1 MLKKIILKALAVYFL
16 LINIIQAAESGGMPQ
31 LDPEFWFSQ
40 IFWLVITFG
49 ILYLVLS
56 KLILPRIG
64 DNLETRKSQ
73 VLDNLELAEKQKNE
87 SEAKL
92 KELDNIS
99 WKTKIDAK
107 NLFNE
112 SRKKLLED
120 INNKRQKLEEEI
132 DKELK
137 IVEVEIEELKK
148 RSPEKVNKI
157 AIETSSDLINQLI
170 GANVNNSSITA
181 IVSDI
186 VSKNKTSWLLMQHFG

>member
-1 MLKKIILKALAVYFL
+1 MLKKIIFKIFAVYFL
-16 LINIIQAAESGGMPQ
+16 SINLIHAAESGGMPQ

-40 IFWLVITFG
+40 IFWLVLTFG

-56 KLILPRIG
+56 KLILPKIS

-73 VLDNLELAEKQKNE
+73 VLDNLELAEKQRNE

-92 KELDNIS
+92 KEFDNIILKS
-99 WKTKIDAK
+99 KIDAK
-107 NLFNE
+107 NLFNDA
-112 SRKKLLED
+112 RKKILDD
-120 INNKRQKLEEEI
+120 ISNKRQKLEEEI

-137 IVEVEIEELKK
+137 IVEAEIEDFKK
-148 RSPEKVNKI
+148 KSPEKINKI
-157 AIETSSDLINQLI
+157 AIETSADLINQLI

-186 VSKNKTSWLLMQHFG
+186 ASKNKSL

>member
-1 MLKKIILKALAVYFL
+1 MFKKIIFETLAVYFL
-16 LINIIQAAESGGMPQ
+16 LINFIQAAESGGMPQ

-56 KLILPRIG
+56 KLILPKIS

-73 VLDNLELAEKQKNE
+73 VLDNLELAEKQRSD

-92 KELDNIS
+92 KEFDNIILKS
-99 WKTKIDAK
+99 KIDAK

-112 SRKKLLED
+112 SRKKLLND
-120 INNKRQKLEEEI
+120 INNKRQKLEKEI

-137 IVEVEIEELKK
+137 IVEADIEELKK
-148 RSPEKVNKI
+148 KSPDKINKI
-157 AIETSSDLINQLI
+157 AVETSSDLINQLI
-170 GANVNNSSITA
+170 GGNINNSSITA

-186 VSKNKTSWLLMQHFG
+186 ASKNKNL

>member
-1 MLKKIILKALAVYFL
+1 MFKKIIFKTLAVYFL
-16 LINIIQAAESGGMPQ
+16 TINLIHAAESGGMPQ

-40 IFWLVITFG
+40 IFWLVVTFG

-56 KLILPRIG
+56 KLILPKIS

-73 VLDNLELAEKQKNE
+73 VLDNLELAEKQRND

-92 KELDNIS
+92 KEFDNIILKS
-99 WKTKIDAK
+99 KIEAK

-120 INNKRQKLEEEI
+120 INKKRQNLENEI
-132 DKELK
+132 DKEVK
-137 IVEVEIEELKK
+137 IVEGEIEELRNK
-148 RSPEKVNKI
+148 SPEKINKI

-170 GANVNNSSITA
+170 GANINNSSITA
-181 IVSDI
+181 IVKDI
-186 VSKNKTSWLLMQHFG
+186 ASKNKIS

>member
-1 MLKKIILKALAVYFL
+1 MFKKIIFKTLAVYFL
-16 LINIIQAAESGGMPQ
+16 TTNLIYAAESGGMPQ

-56 KLILPRIG
+56 KLILPKIS

-73 VLDNLELAEKQKNE
+73 VLDNLELAEKQRND

-92 KELDNIS
+92 KEFDNIILKS
-99 WKTKIDAK
+99 KIEAK

-112 SRKKLLED
+112 SRQKLLED
-120 INNKRQKLEEEI
+120 INKKRKNLENEI
-132 DKELK
+132 DKEVK
-137 IVEVEIEELKK
+137 IVEGEIEELRNK
-148 RSPEKVNKI
+148 SPEKINKI

-170 GANVNNSSITA
+170 GANINNSSITA
-181 IVSDI
+181 IVKDI
-186 VSKNKTSWLLMQHFG
+186 ASKNKIS

>member
-1 MLKKIILKALAVYFL
+1 MFKKVILKTLAVYFL
-16 LINIIQAAESGGMPQ
+16 SINFIHSAESGGMPQ
-31 LDPEFWFSQ
+31 LNPEFWISQ

-56 KLILPRIG
+56 KIILPKIS

-73 VLDNLELAEKQKNE
+73 VLENLELAEKQRNE

-92 KELDNIS
+92 KEFDNIILKS
-99 WKTKIDAK
+99 KIDAK

-112 SRKKLLED
+112 SKKKLLDD

-132 DKELK
+132 DKEIK
-137 IVEVEIEELKK
+137 IVETEIEELKK
-148 RSPEKVNKI
+148 KSPEKINKI
-157 AIETSSDLINQLI
+157 AIETSADLINQLI
-170 GANVNNSSITA
+170 GVNVNNSSITA

-186 VSKNKTSWLLMQHFG
+186 SSKNKSL

>member
-1 MLKKIILKALAVYFL
+1 MPKI
-16 LINIIQAAESGGMPQ
+16 S
-31 LDPEFWFSQ
+31 
-40 IFWLVITFG
+40 
-49 ILYLVLS
+49 
-56 KLILPRIG
+56 

-73 VLDNLELAEKQKNE
+73 VLDNLELAEKQRNE
-87 SEAKL
+87 SETKL
-92 KELDNIS
+92 KEFDDIILKSKN
-99 WKTKIDAK
+99 DAK

-112 SRKKLLED
+112 SRKKLLSD
-120 INNKRQKLEEEI
+120 INYKRQKLEEEI

-148 RSPEKVNKI
+148 SPEKINKI

-186 VSKNKTSWLLMQHFG
+186 ASKNKIHDF

>member
-1 MLKKIILKALAVYFL
+1 MLKKIILKTLAVYFL
-16 LINIIQAAESGGMPQ
+16 SINLIQAAESGGMPQ
-31 LDPEFWFSQ
+31 LDPEFWLSQ

-56 KLILPRIG
+56 KLILPKIS

-73 VLDNLELAEKQKNE
+73 VLDNLELAEKQRNE

-92 KELDNIS
+92 KEFDNIILKS
-99 WKTKIDAK
+99 KIDSK

-112 SRKKLLED
+112 SRKKLLND

-132 DKELK
+132 DKEVK
-137 IVEVEIEELKK
+137 IVEAEIEELKK
-148 RSPEKVNKI
+148 KSPEKINKI
-157 AIETSSDLINQLI
+157 AIETSAHLINQLI

-186 VSKNKTSWLLMQHFG
+186 ASKNKTL

>member
-1 MLKKIILKALAVYFL
+1 MFKKILFRTLAVYFL
-16 LINIIQAAESGGMPQ
+16 SINFIQAAESGGMPQ

-40 IFWLVITFG
+40 IFWLIITFG

-56 KLILPRIG
+56 KLILPKIS

-73 VLDNLELAEKQKNE
+73 VLDNLELAEKQRNE

-92 KELDNIS
+92 KEFDNIILKS
-99 WKTKIDAK
+99 KIDAE

-112 SRKKLLED
+112 ARKKLLDD
-120 INNKRQKLEEEI
+120 INKKKQELEEEI
-132 DKELK
+132 DKEVK
-137 IVEVEIEELKK
+137 IVEAEIEELKK
-148 RSPEKVNKI
+148 KSPEKINKI

-181 IVSDI
+181 IVTDI
-186 VSKNKTSWLLMQHFG
+186 ANKNKTL

>member
-1 MLKKIILKALAVYFL
+1 MLKKILFRTLAVYFL
-16 LINIIQAAESGGMPQ
+16 SINFIQAAETGGMPQ

-40 IFWLVITFG
+40 IFWLIITFG

-56 KLILPRIG
+56 KLILPKIS

-73 VLDNLELAEKQKNE
+73 VLDNLELAEKQRNE

-92 KELDNIS
+92 KEFDNIILKS
-99 WKTKIDAK
+99 KIDAK

-112 SRKKLLED
+112 ARKKLLDD
-120 INNKRQKLEEEI
+120 INKKRKELEEEI
-132 DKELK
+132 DKEVK
-137 IVEVEIEELKK
+137 IVEAEIEELKK
-148 RSPEKVNKI
+148 KSPEKINKI

-181 IVSDI
+181 IVTDI
-186 VSKNKTSWLLMQHFG
+186 ANKNKTL